1 MTRKRLISL
10 GVALA
15 AVLLTINHDQIE
27 QNVIAIP
34 EVWKPYI
41 LAVEAFVLTTA
52 IPSLWRENGL
62 TRDRHAP

>member
-1 MTRKRLISL
+1 MTKKRLISL

-15 AVLLTINHDQIE
+15 AILINLNHDQIE

-34 EVWKPYI
+34 EVWRPYI

-62 TRDRHAP
+62 TSDRHAP